1 MQVKDLMQPVKDH
14 SIVQGGIPGTEEVYL
29 LELDTIQ
36 GKPPVIEVTDEY
48 NRKIG
53 EVPRTMIEEILKI
66 RPAECIG
73 EMLRCVEAGIAA
85 VDRECVIFYANEMFV
100 EQINIPLRQ
109 LIGRRIDEFVPAHAT
124 KTCLKTG
131 QKLILKEGTKGGRDA
146 IIYPLKD
153 RYGEVMGA
161 MVITFNINQTED
173 TERYTYA
180 IYEEVKDR
188 YLFSEDEEDDSSG
201 TRILGQSEVFLDMLR
216 KAAVVAETDVEIM
229 LRGESG
235 SGKEI
240 VARHIHKM
248 SSRAEGPLV
257 AVNCAAIPENL
268 LESEL
273 FGYEKGAFTGA
284 KSEGKAGKFEL
295 AEGGTLFL
303 DEIGDMPL
311 TMQTKLLRAIQEK
324 EIEKVGSEK
333 KITVNVRLISATNR
347 PLEEMIANKEFR
359 EDLYYRLNTV
369 ELIIPAL
376 RDRRED
382 LPLFLNYFLKLFNEK
397 YGKDVSLD
405 QGAISVLYEYD
416 WPGNLREF
424 KHCIENAVILNEGQV
439 LNRQAI
445 SEIIGIEDKSGNDA
459 ARTDDTAGIGTHIMP
474 RKLKEAVAIVEK
486 KTISATLD
494 MCGGDKEKAIEI
506 LGLSRRTFYRK
517 LSEYGLTAKR
527 KQYTSK
533 AKETG
538 GEGDDI

>member
-1 MQVKDLMQPVKDH
+1 MQVKELMQPVKDNR
-14 SIVQGGIPGTEEVYL
+14 IVQGGIPGTDEVYL
-29 LELDTIQ
+29 LELDMIQ

-53 EVPRTMIEEILKI
+53 EVPRTLIEEILKV
-66 RPAECIG
+66 RPTECIG
-73 EMLRCVEAGIAA
+73 EMLGCIEAGIAA
-85 VDRECVIFYANEMFV
+85 VDPDCVIFYANEMFV
-100 EQINIPLRQ
+100 EQMEIPLQQ
-109 LIGRRIDEFVPAHAT
+109 LIGRGMDEFIPATAT

-131 QKLILKEGTKGGRDA
+131 QKLVLKEGAKGGRDA

-153 RYGEVMGA
+153 NDGEVMGA
-161 MVITFNINQTED
+161 MVVSFNMDQKNDAT
-173 TERYTYA
+173 RYAHA

-188 YLFSEDEEDDSSG
+188 YLFSEDEEANING
-201 TRILGQSEVFLDMLR
+201 TRILGQSEAFLEMLR
-216 KAAVVAETDVEIM
+216 KAAVVAETDVEVM

-240 VARHIHKM
+240 VARYIHNM
-248 SSRAEGPLV
+248 SGRADKPFV

-333 KITVNVRLISATNR
+333 KITVDVRLISATNR
-347 PLEEMIANKEFR
+347 PLEEMIAEKEFR
-359 EDLYYRLNTV
+359 DDLYYRLNTV

-376 RDRRED
+376 RERRED
-382 LPLFLNYFLKLFNEK
+382 IPLFLNYFLKLFNEK
-397 YGKDVSLD
+397 YNKNVSLD

-424 KHCIENAVILNEGQV
+424 KHCVENAVILNEGEV
-439 LNRQAI
+439 LNRAAI
-445 SEIIGIEDKSGNDA
+445 SEIIGIPAEGSEGGASGEK
-459 ARTDDTAGIGTHIMP
+459 TADLGSHVMP
-474 RKLKEAVAIVEK
+474 RQLKEAVAIVEK
-486 KTISATLD
+486 KTIMATLEA
-494 MCGGDKEKAIEI
+494 CGGDREKAIEM

-517 LSEYGLTAKR
+517 VSEHGISLK
-527 KQYTSK
+527 KKNSK
-533 AKETG
+533 G
-538 GEGDDI
+538 